1 MSTQIPKDSSLGV
14 YDRRFFE
21 RITEGDSIVEAAV
34 LTAHDYLDGKPQEK
48 GKQRLT
54 SQNRNTIFWNS
65 RFVTSLPREAW
76 LQTPMVLSLARY
88 MSQEA
93 VSNTAVLNVVA
104 HAAPESIIR
113 AVRYS
118 GLVLRP
124 LSIRRRELDDL
135 AIAHGGDLLELTCIL
150 DIFDSAHR
158 TRLDALNAARSKLLC
173 LSPFELLGYAS
184 LYAFDRLVPRALGM
198 PLSNRDG
205 PADTSAKWDA
215 INDLLAWKLSES
227 SESAL
232 RLTEVMIGHSV
243 AEHISPFLF
252 ASVEGARP
260 RFDLL
265 TALHEAMAAQV
276 ELNAFLAQSADAFCF
291 DDSIQFVRNGA
302 DLSIVEIDAEL
313 RSVWQRDG
321 ERLNRMQSYWF
332 YRGMLEFGRSEYAG
346 ALIGR
351 PENHEA
357 NRIAVM
363 RAMGSR
369 LRLVEVYGVDDVLI
383 TESGDRADLFTC
395 LLALELMAAFFTL
408 HFLVPYSEHLK
419 QSGCSLKALGMLALQ
434 GLAEGMENRFPLTW
448 SERGAK
454 INKIQGWTVTP
465 WTPTSSAQTAG
476 AVLDFWSSD
485 WIALA
490 ERLRTGRAGLLP
502 NLFERPVLKLG
513 KYLVQLPWMLA
524 TQNNHVAA
532 INNLRR
538 IGARRKE
545 ALQETRRVELQLAK
559 LLESRGFRV
568 IPNWMPPMNGARS
581 AGEIDVIC
589 ARDGVVLVLEVKSS
603 YFRRTTRDAWLH
615 GATSLRSAGVQLRRK
630 VALAKE
636 LLSANTDLA
645 GQLGFTASELPPT
658 ILGWIVDTSIEQG
671 HRRFSGFLKVSFE
684 EVMIALR
691 DDRALLNDPMGLFDG
706 SWSMS
711 PGDGQSELDARWT
724 LYPHGF
730 SAQRFVEVVDNML
743 VWDVSSATTQSAG

>member
-1 MSTQIPKDSSLGV
+1 MSTQPPKDSSLGV
-14 YDRRFFE
+14 YDRRFTE
-21 RITEGDSIVEAAV
+21 RIAEGDSIAEAAV
-34 LTAHDYLDGKPQEK
+34 LTAHDYLDGKPKGK
-48 GKQRLT
+48 GKQGLT
-54 SQNRNTIFWNS
+54 SQNRNTLFWNS
-65 RFVTSLPREAW
+65 RFLLSLPREAW
-76 LQTPMVLSLARY
+76 LQEPMVLSLARY

-104 HAAPESIIR
+104 HAAPESIRR

-124 LSIRRRELDDL
+124 QSIRRRELDGL
-135 AIAHGGDLLELTCIL
+135 AMAFGIDLLELTRIL

-158 TRLDALNAARSKLLC
+158 TRLDALNAARSKMLC

-198 PLSNRDG
+198 PLSKQDG
-205 PADTSAKWDA
+205 LADVSAEWDA
-215 INDLLAWKLSES
+215 INDLMAWKLSES
-227 SESAL
+227 SESEL
-232 RLTEVMIGHSV
+232 RLTDVMIGHSV

-252 ASVEGARP
+252 ASAEGARP

-265 TALHEAMAAQV
+265 TAFHEAMATQV
-276 ELNAFLAQSADAFCF
+276 ELNAFLAQSVDAFCF
-291 DDSIQFVRNGA
+291 DNSIEFVRNGV

-313 RSVWQRDG
+313 RSAWQRDG
-321 ERLNRMQSYWF
+321 ERSKRIQSYWF
-332 YRGMLEFGRSEYAG
+332 YRGMLDFSRSDYAG

-357 NRIAVM
+357 NRLAVM

-369 LRLVEVYGVDDVLI
+369 LRLVEVYGVDEVLI

-395 LLALELMAAFFTL
+395 LLALELMSAFFTL
-408 HFLVPYSEHLK
+408 HFLAPYSEHMK
-419 QSGCSLKALGMLALQ
+419 RSGNSRQALGMLALQ
-434 GLAEGMENRFPLTW
+434 GLAQGMENRFPLTW

-454 INKIQGWTVTP
+454 INKIKGWTVTP
-465 WTPTSSAQTAG
+465 WAPASSMQTAG

-490 ERLRTGRAGLLP
+490 ERLRTRGAGLLP
-502 NLFERPVLKLG
+502 DLFERPILKLG

-568 IPNWMPPMNGARS
+568 IPNWMPPMNGAWT

-603 YFRRTTRDAWLH
+603 YFRRTSRDAWLH
-615 GATSLRSAGVQLRRK
+615 GATSLRSAGVQLQRK
-630 VALAKE
+630 VALVRE
-636 LLSANTDLA
+636 LLAANADLA
-645 GQLGFTASELPPT
+645 GQLGFTSGELPAT
-658 ILGWIVDTSIEQG
+658 ILGWIVDTSIEQD

-691 DDRALLNDPMGLFDG
+691 DDRSLLNDPMELFDG
-706 SWSMS
+706 RWSQS
-711 PGDGQSELDARWT
+711 PGNGQSELDARWT

-730 SAQRFVEVVDNML
+730 SAPRFVEVVESMV
-743 VWDVSSATTQSAG
+743 VWDASSATIQSAG